1 MCLPFALDDSAGL
14 QTILRGFWYPPMV
27 KNRLLTGC
35 WRHGSAAKDTWAPS
49 NHSGW
54 LQLWRNPAPL
64 PLWALHS
71 HTHPCT
77 DTRTHAHT
85 IKVFKKNY
93 SLLYHVCKAL
103 VSILVSEESRT
114 SLKSVMDKGGEPG
127 GWGRTARELGGFE
140 VILPH
145 LCTIAWC
152 YCNIF
157 SA

>member
-1 MCLPFALDDSAGL
+1 MTQRDYRLSSGGSGIHPWLRTACSLGAEDMDRQLRTRGLPAITLGGSSPEGIRHLCLCGPC
-14 QTILRGFWYPPMV
+14 I
-27 KNRLLTGC
+27 
-35 WRHGSAAKDTWAPS
+35 HI
-49 NHSGW
+49 
-54 LQLWRNPAPL
+54 
-64 PLWALHS
+64 
-71 HTHPCT
+71 HT
-77 DTRTHAHT
+77 HT

-93 SLLYHVCKAL
+93 SLLYHISKAL
-103 VSILVSEESRT
+103 VSILLSEDSRT

-145 LCTIAWC
+145 LYTIAWC